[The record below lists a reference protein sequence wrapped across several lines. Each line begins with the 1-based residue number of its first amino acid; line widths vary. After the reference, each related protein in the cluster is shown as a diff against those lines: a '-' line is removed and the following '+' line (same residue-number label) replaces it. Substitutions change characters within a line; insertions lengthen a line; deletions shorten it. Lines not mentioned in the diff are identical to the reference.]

1 MSWRALAFGVGLLAA
16 ISGAAIAQQSPVSG
30 PAPAPILTLNQE
42 RLYANSLFG
51 QRVRDDL
58 EAASA
63 DLVAE
68 NRRIEAAL
76 VTEESQLVED
86 RATMEPAEFR
96 ELAEE
101 FDERV
106 TGIRQAQSEKRD
118 ALQRAADAERT
129 RFFELAFPVLF
140 ALVEETGALAILN
153 QNAVILSSR
162 SIDVTDQAI
171 ARIDAEIGA
180 AAPQPAPDVSP
191 SPRPEGGSD
200 PVEDPAD
207 APTTDPAQET
217 QD

>member
-1 MSWRALAFGVGLLAA
+1 MWRAFACCVMLLASA
-16 ISGAAIAQQSPVSG
+16 GGAALAQQEPTM
-30 PAPAPILTLNQE
+30 APILTLNQE

-58 EAASA
+58 AAASA

-68 NRRIEAAL
+68 NRRIEVAL
-76 VTEESQLVED
+76 VAEEGQLVTD
-86 RATMEPAEFR
+86 RATMEPAKFR

-106 TGIRQAQSEKRD
+106 TGIRRAQSEKRD

-162 SIDVTDQAI
+162 AIDVTDQAI
-171 ARIDAEIGA
+171 ARINAEIGPA
-180 AAPQPAPDVSP
+180 PPEVAPATEPAIAPSLVPDAAPVDPVDPNPAP
-191 SPRPEGGSD
+191 
-200 PVEDPAD
+200 
-207 APTTDPAQET
+207 

>member
-1 MSWRALAFGVGLLAA
+1 MTWRALAFCVALLAL
-16 ISGAAIAQQSPVSG
+16 VSG
-30 PAPAPILTLNQE
+30 PAAAQQEPAAPPILTLNQE

-58 EAASA
+58 EVASA

-76 VTEESQLVED
+76 VTEESQLVTD

-96 ELAEE
+96 ALAEE

-106 TGIRQAQSEKRD
+106 TGIRRAQSEKRD
-118 ALQRAADAERT
+118 ALQRAADAERV

-162 SIDVTDQAI
+162 SIDVTEQAI
-171 ARIDAEIGA
+171 VRIDAEIGA
-180 AAPQPAPDVSP
+180 APPEPATDVAP
-191 SPRPEGGSD
+191 SPRPD
-200 PVEDPAD
+200 PD
-207 APTTDPAQET
+207 DPAQET

>member
-1 MSWRALAFGVGLLAA
+1 MGLLALTGTPA
-16 ISGAAIAQQSPVSG
+16 LAQQE
-30 PAPAPILTLNQE
+30 PAAPPILTLNQE

-51 QRVRDDL
+51 QRVREDL

-68 NRRIEAAL
+68 NRRIEAEL
-76 VTEESQLVED
+76 VSEESQLVTD

-96 ELAEE
+96 VLAEE
-101 FDERV
+101 FDARV
-106 TGIRQAQSEKRD
+106 TGIRRAQSDKRD

-162 SIDVTDQAI
+162 AIDVTEQAI
-171 ARIDAEIGA
+171 ARIDAEIG
-180 AAPQPAPDVSP
+180 PAPLAPVPEAEPAPAPEVTP
-191 SPRPEGGSD
+191 SPRPE
-200 PVEDPAD
+200 P
-207 APTTDPAQET
+207 ET
-217 QD
+217 QTQEAQD

>member
-1 MSWRALAFGVGLLAA
+1 MGWRALALCIGLLT
-16 ISGAAIAQQSPVSG
+16 SFGGAVLAQQE
-30 PAPAPILTLNQE
+30 PAPGPVFAPILTLNQE
-42 RLYANSLFG
+42 RLYSNSLFG

-58 EAASA
+58 EAASGL
-63 DLVAE
+63 LVAE

-76 VTEESQLVED
+76 VAEEAQLVTD
-86 RATMEPAEFR
+86 RATMDPAKFR

-106 TGIRQAQSEKRD
+106 TGIRRAQSEKRD
-118 ALQRAADAERT
+118 ALQEAADAERT

-162 SIDVTDQAI
+162 SIDVTDRAI
-171 ARIDAEIGA
+171 ARVNEEIG
-180 AAPQPAPDVSP
+180 PALPEPMPDISP
-191 SPRPEGGSD
+191 SPRPEGEDAPEEEPRED
-200 PVEDPAD
+200 PPEDPAP
-207 APTTDPAQET
+207 AP